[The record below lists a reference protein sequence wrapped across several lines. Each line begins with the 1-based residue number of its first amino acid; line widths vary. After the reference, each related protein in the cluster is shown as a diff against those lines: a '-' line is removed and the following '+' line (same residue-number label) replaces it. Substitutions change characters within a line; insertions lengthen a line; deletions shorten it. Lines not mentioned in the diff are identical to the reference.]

1 MDRRYFIRF
10 GIAGIGASIVAPQT
24 VLATAK
30 ESKLAGGV
38 YYTKDSPGRWS
49 KKAAGHLPHLAVEK
63 SGSDNIIE
71 VVTGHEMKGYEHYI
85 IKHVLLDKD
94 YRVLVEHMFNPL
106 QDKQA
111 LSRFRLKAYSG
122 PVHVLSVCN
131 KHDTWLNMIE
141 V

>member
-1 MDRRYFIRF
+1 MDRRNFIQF
-10 GIAGIGASIVAPQT
+10 GIAGISASVVAPQT
-24 VLATAK
+24 VLATAE

-38 YYTKDSPGRWS
+38 YYTKDAPGRWS

-94 YRVLVEHMFNPL
+94 YRVLVEHMFNPMH
-106 QDKQA
+106 DKQA

-122 PVHVLSVCN
+122 PG
-131 KHDTWLNMIE
+131 
-141 V
+141 

>member
-1 MDRRYFIRF
+1 MDRRNFIRF

-24 VLATAK
+24 VLATAQ

-38 YYTKDSPGRWS
+38 
-49 KKAAGHLPHLAVEK
+49 PHLAVEK

-94 YRVLVEHMFNPL
+94 YRVLVEHMFNPM